1 MTCTMCTQGILGS
14 SFTRSLNGVPIALSS
29 EPVLQYP
36 LLWLYGYFSLAC
48 IHVGYLLQSNQIR
61 AFFWIYDFLAWRTAS
76 AAAYHCTFNP
86 RFPNLIS
93 LPHYIYD
100 HSLRFLLVEHTT
112 AAFYVSAAQ
121 FNQPLLPILSCLTK
135 HHEDNSC
142 GSIQLHFAC
151 LLQGRLLYVP
161 SLVGETAISC
171 FLYPETD
178 GLGLL
183 VHTSVSLPH
192 SWFTPATHYPA
203 YTHAHPVPIPLARQA
218 PTHHV
223 PIPHSPHLIGD
234 YGQHSTLG

>member
-93 LPHYIYD
+93 LSHYIYD
-100 HSLRFLLVEHTT
+100 HICPYQHHLEHHLYQTIKN
-112 AAFYVSAAQ
+112 A
-121 FNQPLLPILSCLTK
+121 
-135 HHEDNSC
+135 
-142 GSIQLHFAC
+142 
-151 LLQGRLLYVP
+151 RL
-161 SLVGETAISC
+161 E
-171 FLYPETD
+171 
-178 GLGLL
+178 
-183 VHTSVSLPH
+183 
-192 SWFTPATHYPA
+192 
-203 YTHAHPVPIPLARQA
+203 PVPHGGYGA
-218 PTHHV
+218 PRYRRVLSH
-223 PIPHSPHLIGD
+223 
-234 YGQHSTLG
+234 QTLGNAYSHSQFSFR